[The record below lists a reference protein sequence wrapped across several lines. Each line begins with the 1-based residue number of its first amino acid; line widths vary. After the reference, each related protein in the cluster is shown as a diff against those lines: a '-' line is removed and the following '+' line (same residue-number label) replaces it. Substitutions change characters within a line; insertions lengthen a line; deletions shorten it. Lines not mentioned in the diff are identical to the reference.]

1 MRWRSTITECDIR
14 WWQEGQAQQ
23 LLSGQPPNR
32 EYYSVENLDSMEQTA
47 MQHAIDNFLIAED
60 RFRLVI
66 TDRYVPSGI
75 LGDTT

>member
-1 MRWRSTITECDIR
+1 
-14 WWQEGQAQQ
+14 
-23 LLSGQPPNR
+23 
-32 EYYSVENLDSMEQTA
+32 
-47 MQHAIDNFLIAED
+47 MQYAIDNFLIAED